1 MDSNRKSL
9 MTTTTAQ
16 DGTLLVAGDLDMAGG
31 PILEQ
36 AMVEREAEL
45 AAAEG
50 GDLIVDLAGVHFI
63 DSSGLRSLLAAARRA
78 AGRRAQL
85 ELRSVGPEIIR
96 LFEITGTL
104 GQFRIASRR
113 D

>member
-9 MTTTTAQ
+9 MMTTTAQ

-50 GDLIVDLAGVHFI
+50 GDLTASKESALG
-63 DSSGLRSLLAAARRA
+63 RRFGRA
-78 AGRRAQL
+78 CGSKSRDAGR
-85 ELRSVGPEIIR
+85 PC
-96 LFEITGTL
+96 
-104 GQFRIASRR
+104 
-113 D
+113 